1 MLNSSINHFTR
12 YMTEHEDIE
21 TQNHQ
26 LIRQNQRLTIA
37 MEELRT
43 ILRQKLEASL
53 KKQRED
59 LNMMMQDYIQLI
71 EKLLSDKEAFA

>member
-1 MLNSSINHFTR
+1 
-12 YMTEHEDIE
+12 MTEHEDIE

-37 MEELRT
+37 IEELRT